1 MLLQVKTRDV
11 ATFLW
16 SCSCGKGG
24 SHEAVTLALR
34 EGRRDWSSDRGAIC
48 SNITS
53 LTTSGRHQPLRIY
66 HASRHHGARS
76 SAASA
81 VAGTAAR
88 CQWPRPTRPESAIS
102 AAPRAAIPDIARS
115 PRCLCDT
122 GHTIPVLSVP
132 GRHLGGHTQGRA
144 EEEDVI
150 SEEATTVHG
159 GEGTER
165 HCCTGQMLGVWAR
178 EAEPHTMSIL
188 C

>member
-1 MLLQVKTRDV
+1 MLLQVKSRDV

-34 EGRRDWSSDRGAIC
+34 EGRRAWSSDRGAIC

-53 LTTSGRHQPLRIY
+53 LTTSGRHQPLRIHY
-66 HASRHHGARS
+66 ASRHHGARS

-81 VAGTAAR
+81 VADTAAR
-88 CQWPRPTRPESAIS
+88 RQWSRPTRSQSAIP
-102 AAPRAAIPDIARS
+102 AAPRAAIPDIARTV
-115 PRCLCDT
+115 RCLCDT
-122 GHTIPVLSVP
+122 GRTIPVLSVP
-132 GRHLGGHTQGRA
+132 GRYLGGHTQGRA

-159 GEGTER
+159 GQGTQR
-165 HCCTGQMLGVWAR
+165 HYCIGQMLGVWAG
-178 EAEPHTMSIL
+178 EAEPYPMSIL